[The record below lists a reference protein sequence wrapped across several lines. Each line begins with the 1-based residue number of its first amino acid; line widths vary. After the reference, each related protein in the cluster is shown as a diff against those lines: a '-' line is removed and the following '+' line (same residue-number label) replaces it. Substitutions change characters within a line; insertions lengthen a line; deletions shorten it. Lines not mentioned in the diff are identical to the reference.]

1 MLCYKRKILYRYLVG
16 LMGCIYKSTKKNKSY
31 DITPIFTD
39 DNIIGLAM
47 FHQAIIFFLNIPYL
61 K

>member
-1 MLCYKRKILYRYLVG
+1 
-16 LMGCIYKSTKKNKSY
+16 MGCIYKSTKKNKSY